1 MTDEEFIVLN
11 VGLLKEI
18 LEDIPD
24 EYVVRFEDRGLSYP
38 IMDYDISS
46 DFQELTLKPGDI
58 E

>member
-24 EYVVRFEDRGLSYP
+24 EYVVRFEDKGFSYP